1 MEKYYSKKIYANDLF
16 DLSIQDNALIVNLL
30 KKNSLIISSWHN
42 SGYQENISHVL
53 NQSLITEDY
62 NIIEKKGSAYFQQKR
77 MKELN
82 INPENATGLIT
93 AASMDN
99 YAIST
104 LSYKDLTVTSIVTA
118 GADKNGIKAGDP
130 SSFYEYDNNYQTIIG
145 TINIITIIDANLE
158 PGALTTA
165 IITATEAKTSILQ
178 DLKIE
183 SQYSSNIATGT
194 GTDGICVISNK
205 ESNNH
210 LENAGKHSMLGELV
224 AKTVQHAT
232 RDALNLQ
239 TNMNADYQKTVLS
252 RLSRFNITFDDFY
265 NNSDT
270 QDLLDY
276 SSKFYE
282 FNRNVY
288 HISWISSFINLID
301 EYQCGLLDF
310 EDMRD
315 VSIKIV
321 DSFLCLNV
329 SSNINVNSTDELLDY
344 LINSIN
350 QCILK
355 K

>member
-1 MEKYYSKKIYANDLF
+1 MENYYSKKVYDNDLF
-16 DLSIQDNALIVNLL
+16 DLTIQDNALVVNLL

-53 NQSLITEDY
+53 NQSLITDDY

-82 INPENATGLIT
+82 INPEKATGLIT

-130 SSFYEYDNNYQTIIG
+130 SSFYEYDNKYQTIIG

-165 IITATEAKTSILQ
+165 IITATEAKSSILQ

-183 SQYSSNIATGT
+183 SQFSSNIATGT
-194 GTDGICVISNK
+194 GTDGICIISNK
-205 ESNNH
+205 ESKNH
-210 LENAGKHSMLGELV
+210 LENAGKHSMLGELI
-224 AKTVQHAT
+224 AKTVQNAT
-232 RDALNLQ
+232 RDALYLQ

-252 RLSRFNITFDDFY
+252 RLSRFNMTFEDFY
-265 NNSDT
+265 KKTDN
-270 QDLLDY
+270 QDLLNY
-276 SSKFYE
+276 SSKFYD
-282 FNRNVY
+282 FNRDVY

-301 EYQCGLLDF
+301 EYQSGLLDF
-310 EDMRD
+310 GDMKD
-315 VSIKIV
+315 VAIELV
-321 DSFLCLNV
+321 ENFLCTKL
-329 SSNINVNSTDELLDY
+329 SCNVNSTEQLLDL
-344 LINSIN
+344 LIASIN
-350 QCILK
+350 DYILK